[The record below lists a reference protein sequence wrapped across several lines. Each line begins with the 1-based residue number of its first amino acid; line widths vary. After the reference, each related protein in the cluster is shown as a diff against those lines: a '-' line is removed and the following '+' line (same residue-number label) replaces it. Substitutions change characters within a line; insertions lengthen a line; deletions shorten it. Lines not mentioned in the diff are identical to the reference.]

1 MNEFTKDELKE
12 IQSALSIF
20 SGSPRGNSIFHK
32 IKSMIDNHCGHECS
46 HHELVR
52 LRLLTKKEYDFCET
66 CLFIRRMR

>member
-32 IKSMIDNHCGHECS
+32 IKSMIDNYCDHDSSSGECEIFVDTCS
-46 HHELVR
+46 KCNAFM
-52 LRLLTKKEYDFCET
+52 LREKYYE
-66 CLFIRRMR
+66 